1 MVMTINAIEVL
12 IGEYLAAWNEADD
25 DARQTILRKIWTDE
39 GRYTDPQS
47 DGQGQE
53 ALNQIIG
60 GFHQSA
66 PGSRFSLDG
75 TIEYHHGCVHFAWAL
90 NLPDGSL
97 VNGMDFGEVTDDNRL
112 SRIVGFF

>member
-1 MVMTINAIEVL
+1 MASSAIEAL
-12 IGEYLAAWNEADD
+12 IGQYLAAWNEADD
-25 DARQTILRKIWTDE
+25 ITRQSILQQIWTDE

-66 PGSRFSLDG
+66 PGSRFSLDS
-75 TIEYHHGCVHFAWAL
+75 TIDHHHGCVHFAWAL
-90 NLPDGSL
+90 KLPDGST
-97 VNGMDFGEVTDDNRL
+97 VHGMDFGEVTDDNRL

>member
-1 MVMTINAIEVL
+1 MAPSTIEKL
-12 IGEYLAAWNEADD
+12 IAEYMAAWNEADT
-25 DARQTILRKIWTDE
+25 ATRQTILQLIWTDE
-39 GRYTDPQS
+39 GRYTDPRS

-60 GFHQSA
+60 GFHQAA

-75 TIEYHHGCVHFAWAL
+75 SIDYHHDCLRFAWAL
-90 NLPDGSL
+90 KLPDGST
-97 VNGMDFGEVTDDNRL
+97 VHGMDFGEVSDDNRL